1 MNQLK
6 PLEHMKADPKDAICK
21 NPPNGDDFR
30 NIFQRDRDRI
40 MYSKAFRRLA
50 GKTQVFFAG
59 HDDHLRTRLT
69 HTLEVSQIA
78 RTISSKLGLDLD
90 LTEAIALGHDIGH
103 APFGHVGERV
113 LNYFSNGCEL
123 YKGFNY
129 REKTD
134 SIVDNGV
141 ETLPIEFMGYKHN
154 WQSVR
159 IAVNL
164 TRHRGELGLDLSRN
178 TIFGILYH
186 TALSYGKCPHRSAG
200 YCKLRE
206 RSKERK
212 CGDPIL
218 HLDYYTNNYG
228 EYQDLR
234 YYSVESLVVA
244 LSDEI
249 AQRHHDIEDG
259 IRANLIS
266 EEELKLK
273 LKDFIKL
280 DAPEIHE
287 KKHVCSNDKE
297 DFITILS
304 GLFVHSYVKKTINY
318 LTEQLGERK
327 YKNIRELIQSP
338 DLDTVMKNIDIY
350 KVVEGD
356 EQLHRFLKER
366 MLSSH
371 IAQVMDGRADFLI
384 RRLFKAYI
392 SNPQQLPDNTI
403 RIMMK
408 TYRDYRQSKG
418 YGNVAYSNVDFDEIP
433 IGEIR
438 KHLAKLQ
445 TRGRFSFR
453 AIMLRTICD
462 YISGMTDRRA
472 ISEYQNLYGIHN

>member
-1 MNQLK
+1 M
-6 PLEHMKADPKDAICK
+6 
-21 NPPNGDDFR
+21 
-30 NIFQRDRDRI
+30 
-40 MYSKAFRRLA
+40 
-50 GKTQVFFAG
+50 
-59 HDDHLRTRLT
+59 
-69 HTLEVSQIA
+69 
-78 RTISSKLGLDLD
+78 
-90 LTEAIALGHDIGH
+90 
-103 APFGHVGERV
+103 
-113 LNYFSNGCEL
+113 
-123 YKGFNY
+123 
-129 REKTD
+129 
-134 SIVDNGV
+134 
-141 ETLPIEFMGYKHN
+141 
-154 WQSVR
+154 
-159 IAVNL
+159 
-164 TRHRGELGLDLSRN
+164 
-178 TIFGILYH
+178 
-186 TALSYGKCPHRSAG
+186 
-200 YCKLRE
+200 
-206 RSKERK
+206 
-212 CGDPIL
+212 
-218 HLDYYTNNYG
+218 
-228 EYQDLR
+228 
-234 YYSVESLVVA
+234 
-244 LSDEI
+244 
-249 AQRHHDIEDG
+249 
-259 IRANLIS
+259 
-266 EEELKLK
+266 
-273 LKDFIKL
+273 
-280 DAPEIHE
+280 PEIHE

-304 GLFVHSYVKKTINY
+304 GLVVHSYVKKTINY

-327 YKNIRELIQSP
+327 YKNIRELIQST
-338 DLDTVMKNIDIY
+338 DLDTVMKNKDIY

>member
-1 MNQLK
+1 M
-6 PLEHMKADPKDAICK
+6 
-21 NPPNGDDFR
+21 
-30 NIFQRDRDRI
+30 
-40 MYSKAFRRLA
+40 
-50 GKTQVFFAG
+50 
-59 HDDHLRTRLT
+59 
-69 HTLEVSQIA
+69 
-78 RTISSKLGLDLD
+78 
-90 LTEAIALGHDIGH
+90 
-103 APFGHVGERV
+103 
-113 LNYFSNGCEL
+113 
-123 YKGFNY
+123 
-129 REKTD
+129 
-134 SIVDNGV
+134 
-141 ETLPIEFMGYKHN
+141 
-154 WQSVR
+154 
-159 IAVNL
+159 
-164 TRHRGELGLDLSRN
+164 
-178 TIFGILYH
+178 
-186 TALSYGKCPHRSAG
+186 
-200 YCKLRE
+200 
-206 RSKERK
+206 
-212 CGDPIL
+212 
-218 HLDYYTNNYG
+218 
-228 EYQDLR
+228 
-234 YYSVESLVVA
+234 
-244 LSDEI
+244 
-249 AQRHHDIEDG
+249 
-259 IRANLIS
+259 
-266 EEELKLK
+266 
-273 LKDFIKL
+273 
-280 DAPEIHE
+280 PEIHE
-287 KKHVCSNDKE
+287 KKHVCSNEKE

-304 GLFVHSYVKKTINY
+304 GLVVHSYVKKTINY

-327 YKNIRELIQSP
+327 YKNIRELIQST

>member
-1 MNQLK
+1 M
-6 PLEHMKADPKDAICK
+6 I
-21 NPPNGDDFR
+21 
-30 NIFQRDRDRI
+30 
-40 MYSKAFRRLA
+40 Y
-50 GKTQVFFAG
+50 
-59 HDDHLRTRLT
+59 
-69 HTLEVSQIA
+69 
-78 RTISSKLGLDLD
+78 

-141 ETLPIEFMGYKHN
+141 ETLPIEFRGYKHN

-164 TRHRGELGLDLSRN
+164 TRHRGELGLDLCRN

-280 DAPEIHE
+280 DVPEIHE

-304 GLFVHSYVKKTINY
+304 GLVVHSYVKKTINY
-318 LTEQLGERK
+318 LTEQFGQRK

-403 RIMMK
+403 RIMM
-408 TYRDYRQSKG
+408 
-418 YGNVAYSNVDFDEIP
+418 
-433 IGEIR
+433 
-438 KHLAKLQ
+438 
-445 TRGRFSFR
+445 
-453 AIMLRTICD
+453 TI
-462 YISGMTDRRA
+462 S
-472 ISEYQNLYGIHN
+472 

>member
-1 MNQLK
+1 
-6 PLEHMKADPKDAICK
+6 
-21 NPPNGDDFR
+21 
-30 NIFQRDRDRI
+30 
-40 MYSKAFRRLA
+40 
-50 GKTQVFFAG
+50 V
-59 HDDHLRTRLT
+59 
-69 HTLEVSQIA
+69 
-78 RTISSKLGLDLD
+78 
-90 LTEAIALGHDIGH
+90 
-103 APFGHVGERV
+103 
-113 LNYFSNGCEL
+113 
-123 YKGFNY
+123 
-129 REKTD
+129 
-134 SIVDNGV
+134 
-141 ETLPIEFMGYKHN
+141 
-154 WQSVR
+154 
-159 IAVNL
+159 
-164 TRHRGELGLDLSRN
+164 
-178 TIFGILYH
+178 
-186 TALSYGKCPHRSAG
+186 
-200 YCKLRE
+200 
-206 RSKERK
+206 
-212 CGDPIL
+212 
-218 HLDYYTNNYG
+218 
-228 EYQDLR
+228 
-234 YYSVESLVVA
+234 
-244 LSDEI
+244 
-249 AQRHHDIEDG
+249 
-259 IRANLIS
+259 
-266 EEELKLK
+266 
-273 LKDFIKL
+273 
-280 DAPEIHE
+280 PEIHE
-287 KKHVCSNDKE
+287 KKHVCSNEKE

-304 GLFVHSYVKKTINY
+304 GLVVHSYVKKTINY

-327 YKNIRELIQSP
+327 YKNIRELIQST
-338 DLDTVMKNIDIY
+338 DLDTVMKNKDIY

>member
-1 MNQLK
+1 
-6 PLEHMKADPKDAICK
+6 
-21 NPPNGDDFR
+21 
-30 NIFQRDRDRI
+30 
-40 MYSKAFRRLA
+40 
-50 GKTQVFFAG
+50 V
-59 HDDHLRTRLT
+59 
-69 HTLEVSQIA
+69 
-78 RTISSKLGLDLD
+78 
-90 LTEAIALGHDIGH
+90 
-103 APFGHVGERV
+103 
-113 LNYFSNGCEL
+113 
-123 YKGFNY
+123 
-129 REKTD
+129 
-134 SIVDNGV
+134 
-141 ETLPIEFMGYKHN
+141 
-154 WQSVR
+154 
-159 IAVNL
+159 
-164 TRHRGELGLDLSRN
+164 
-178 TIFGILYH
+178 
-186 TALSYGKCPHRSAG
+186 
-200 YCKLRE
+200 
-206 RSKERK
+206 
-212 CGDPIL
+212 
-218 HLDYYTNNYG
+218 
-228 EYQDLR
+228 
-234 YYSVESLVVA
+234 
-244 LSDEI
+244 
-249 AQRHHDIEDG
+249 
-259 IRANLIS
+259 
-266 EEELKLK
+266 
-273 LKDFIKL
+273 
-280 DAPEIHE
+280 PEIHE
-287 KKHVCSNDKE
+287 KKHVCSNEKE

-304 GLFVHSYVKKTINY
+304 GLVVHSYVKKTINY

-327 YKNIRELIQSP
+327 YKNIRELIQST

>member
-1 MNQLK
+1 
-6 PLEHMKADPKDAICK
+6 
-21 NPPNGDDFR
+21 
-30 NIFQRDRDRI
+30 
-40 MYSKAFRRLA
+40 
-50 GKTQVFFAG
+50 V
-59 HDDHLRTRLT
+59 
-69 HTLEVSQIA
+69 
-78 RTISSKLGLDLD
+78 
-90 LTEAIALGHDIGH
+90 
-103 APFGHVGERV
+103 
-113 LNYFSNGCEL
+113 
-123 YKGFNY
+123 
-129 REKTD
+129 
-134 SIVDNGV
+134 
-141 ETLPIEFMGYKHN
+141 
-154 WQSVR
+154 
-159 IAVNL
+159 
-164 TRHRGELGLDLSRN
+164 
-178 TIFGILYH
+178 
-186 TALSYGKCPHRSAG
+186 
-200 YCKLRE
+200 
-206 RSKERK
+206 
-212 CGDPIL
+212 
-218 HLDYYTNNYG
+218 
-228 EYQDLR
+228 
-234 YYSVESLVVA
+234 
-244 LSDEI
+244 
-249 AQRHHDIEDG
+249 
-259 IRANLIS
+259 
-266 EEELKLK
+266 
-273 LKDFIKL
+273 
-280 DAPEIHE
+280 PEIHE
-287 KKHVCSNDKE
+287 KKHVCSNEKE

-304 GLFVHSYVKKTINY
+304 GLVVHSYVKKTINY

-403 RIMMK
+403 LIMMK

>member
-1 MNQLK
+1 M
-6 PLEHMKADPKDAICK
+6 
-21 NPPNGDDFR
+21 
-30 NIFQRDRDRI
+30 
-40 MYSKAFRRLA
+40 
-50 GKTQVFFAG
+50 
-59 HDDHLRTRLT
+59 
-69 HTLEVSQIA
+69 
-78 RTISSKLGLDLD
+78 
-90 LTEAIALGHDIGH
+90 
-103 APFGHVGERV
+103 
-113 LNYFSNGCEL
+113 
-123 YKGFNY
+123 
-129 REKTD
+129 
-134 SIVDNGV
+134 
-141 ETLPIEFMGYKHN
+141 
-154 WQSVR
+154 
-159 IAVNL
+159 
-164 TRHRGELGLDLSRN
+164 
-178 TIFGILYH
+178 
-186 TALSYGKCPHRSAG
+186 
-200 YCKLRE
+200 
-206 RSKERK
+206 
-212 CGDPIL
+212 
-218 HLDYYTNNYG
+218 
-228 EYQDLR
+228 
-234 YYSVESLVVA
+234 
-244 LSDEI
+244 
-249 AQRHHDIEDG
+249 
-259 IRANLIS
+259 
-266 EEELKLK
+266 
-273 LKDFIKL
+273 
-280 DAPEIHE
+280 PEIHE
-287 KKHVCSNDKE
+287 KKHVCSNEKE

-304 GLFVHSYVKKTINY
+304 GLVVHSYVKKTINY

-338 DLDTVMKNIDIY
+338 DLDTVMKNKDIY